1 VIACNKFEPFFKIK
15 YDYFLSFISEGKKL
29 LHMPI
34 SRKNV
39 QTLKDFVEVKTWTID
54 VKTEKKNELHS

>member
-1 VIACNKFEPFFKIK
+1 
-15 YDYFLSFISEGKKL
+15 
-29 LHMPI
+29 MPI

-54 VKTEKKNELHS
+54 VKTEKKTNCTAKTRIGIQNFHRMADKD